1 MSKGTWASATP
12 VMPPNTKFTMKPQ
25 QNSIAVFRLIFPPQR
40 VASQLK
46 NLMPVGTAMKAVAM
60 VKNRRIQGGVPLVNM
75 WCAHTI
81 KPRNTIAMI
90 EYTMVV

>member
-1 MSKGTWASATP
+1 M
-12 VMPPNTKFTMKPQ
+12 NPQ
-25 QNSIAVFRLIFPPQR
+25 ENSMALFRLILPPQR

-60 VKNRRIQGGVPLVNM
+60 VKNSRIQGGVPLVNM

-81 KPRNTIAMI
+81 KPSPTIAMI
-90 EYTMVV
+90 EYTIVT